1 MGRALKKSHLTL
13 PTSKLVDREPTVNP
27 IQWDTSNK
35 DDRFQPFAK
44 SFEPSCEY
52 KMKINYLSAGP

>member
-1 MGRALKKSHLTL
+1 MIRNGKSAEKKP
-13 PTSKLVDREPTVNP
+13 PTSKFVDGEPTMNL

-35 DDRFQPFAK
+35 DTRFQPFAK

-52 KMKINYLSAGP
+52 KMKINYLLAGP